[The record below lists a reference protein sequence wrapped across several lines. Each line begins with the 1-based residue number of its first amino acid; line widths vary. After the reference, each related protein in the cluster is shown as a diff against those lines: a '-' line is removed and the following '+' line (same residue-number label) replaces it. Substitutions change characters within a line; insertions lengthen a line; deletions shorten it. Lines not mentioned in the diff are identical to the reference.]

1 MAKAAILNV
10 LEETI
15 GRYVQGLDAKSL
27 NVAVWA
33 GKIELQ
39 SLQLDTEAV
48 NRELARQAL
57 DAPNLAIPF
66 RIVEGS
72 FESLKVEVPWAR
84 LTSKPVVLKAVGLNA
99 TIEPFDHLTSKF
111 IHEQVTTPKKS
122 TTYTSDGMKKKKS
135 KEERFASLQHAEEAR
150 QRFNAMREITEMD
163 EEEFEDDKSGQT
175 RGSSSGF
182 KARLVRRIIEN
193 IQVDIDD
200 IQFTLKGHGC
210 DAGIQLDRFSVFTTD
225 KNGKKSFIDRATNS
239 QNIMKSFLYKALEL
253 DGLNIYLDEQRIT
266 PKALNT
272 NYKPLDGENKS
283 YILAPLSFRARLR
296 QSDCLECIDFP
307 KYLLSA
313 NLPNVSLRLS
323 RTQLEVLYD
332 ITNEIQKMKY
342 VARPLFPEYRPNVPV
357 SKSSAKLWWKY
368 AVRSIGRINRR
379 RSWVEFFI
387 AYKKRKNYI
396 SMYKRLTYSSECPWL
411 TPLFIQERAELD
423 SIESDKSI
431 STKGIMAWRNMADA
445 QYNLEMK
452 KFEQIEASK
461 KLKKSS
467 PKKKTSFRSMIFGNK
482 DKDDEILL
490 LDQESLD
497 INEPP
502 ISLSEAEMR
511 ELDVLA
517 LEAANAE
524 MTLSTDSILC
534 DVTFEMGSFAID
546 LITFASA
553 PLLSLEM
560 GTVITVLKANADGSF
575 SSSFALSSMNVYDR
589 ITMKTLFPNIIR
601 SLQSSADSLLDSTF
615 KNAIELKLTK
625 ARNGDQGFEAK
636 LVSYEIVACDNLLKE
651 LKKFFTMT
659 NLAGS
664 PSTHH
669 KDINPMLQYS
679 VTGGADVFYDAG
691 DFGSSTMFQSKF
703 SKFDHERSET
713 VDSMIYNYLHTNNKQ
728 KVSDKLSSAFADAWK
743 NKLESEVV
751 WSIEIQLHAPIIV
764 IPENCTNTNSTVL
777 VVDFGTLH
785 LAYGK
790 KLSPRIDQWFRNRVS
805 SEGVVKADHCSI
817 EMEHFSF
824 QISKAGKRDWL
835 LSRSSSRTGSTIMNS
850 IIDPVTF
857 NIDIGVENG
866 PLNRKCM
873 FGVLENISLSLS
885 HFQIIETM
893 SVLSTWND
901 TISSLSN
908 SGDYD
913 GAMIVAEED
922 CSNQKLTSIGILSHE
937 SSAQYAGATFDLTH
951 ISLALQ
957 ELKVTITNESNE
969 SVRAHL
975 LSVTSSSTNFSDGSS
990 SIQLKM
996 GHFWILD
1003 HLNSNFPRHQRLL
1016 VHSTLPR
1023 SAEEYA
1029 SLGNFNIMQDFEEY
1043 IATNGDY
1050 PIDSLADIAITKS
1063 IGCDQGDSPFHL
1075 NRNDINKTTIDAKFS
1090 VLFIHWNPYT
1100 IRDLL
1105 SFQRNFIAVSDRMK
1119 SFKISRSNSFHD
1131 TPPMVEQHS
1140 ALLLVNAQMEAF
1152 DLSFNSALDDLLLFH
1167 MNMSKTSVIFHSFKQ
1182 NNLDD
1187 DNLMAS
1193 VFVGDFRLTVPKSP
1207 KIVSEYQIILGLD
1220 DTHSTSLLEL
1230 EYGKGNLAMKSCPAE
1245 AKGNDVEMFMTVFL
1259 SPMRFVHIQAQ
1270 VLTIVEFLTE
1280 GVLGAITEK
1289 VASSAARAAA
1299 ALTQAKS
1306 EGEKMFLICAKGF
1319 NIILPQAAYN
1329 GEYFSLDIAKM
1340 SINFRSLPDPGA
1352 GIADICLQ
1360 RLTMSCNRGVKLI
1373 EEPIIMDVN
1382 VCMAPLSS
1390 PSPHE
1395 MATKVKVD
1403 ISRISLLLSRQHYN
1417 QVMKTLDLN
1426 IGELNSFLRETD
1438 LLVVEEGSTI
1448 RQRLTH
1454 GGAEEVVIKKRLYMQ
1469 FHFEAMCLELC
1480 HSSSADPLI
1489 ALTALETDLDM
1500 QLIPDEDVMNLAV
1513 TLLDLDVEDRR
1524 IDSNGK
1530 HFRMLIQ
1537 QINNSKKNDIFR
1549 IAYSKNKKERTTS
1562 TNLTLGSPRIVFIPD
1577 AVCEVLAFFKS
1588 DKPPNSIVLENNLDL
1603 RLLPAHER
1611 KKMIERESNKIEFTM
1626 LTDDCSFV
1634 FIDLQTIS
1642 RENKR
1647 IYTEAIVLKGQLD
1660 LTATS
1665 ESDLATGNSL
1675 KRDVQIHGENLE
1687 IVSAE
1692 GPQLVKPLQILDP
1705 VKFSLF
1711 FRSNLNEDTEVIDFS
1726 FVTLT
1731 AVNTCVSMRQS
1742 ALFLAVMSGARES
1755 FGLEKPSDEL
1765 SSDRPLTEK
1774 ETGKINELAL
1784 ALQEQSLD
1792 LDPSD
1797 HDATF
1802 SRHSSGNTSQ
1812 SSRLVRQSEKRV
1824 FQVKLTIPSS
1834 SLTVIN
1840 DLQGVDE
1847 ALFKIIFSSVVNNTE
1862 ICLTSK
1868 SEETVFHSHTY
1879 WVIDSDYFDS
1889 HSKRWEK
1896 LLIHPWE
1903 LDFKAVRGK
1912 KKNTRRMATTVDIE
1926 SHPCHIS
1933 FSEQFI
1939 ISIKG
1944 AQEMWDLFKGTNDK
1958 AMGIIK
1964 DFENLH
1970 QLDKREL
1977 AQRKAMARSAT
1988 RSLTTVLPYGISN
2001 RSGLSV
2007 TYRVAVD
2014 EQFPVEEE
2022 VSYFSFPLYSSIGT
2036 GGRRLYGQEA
2046 TESKTIVLS
2055 VEGEEIIIEHLDA
2068 DIGLG
2073 KRVHYLR
2080 NGQYIF
2086 TEAEET
2092 GKSTIL
2098 YISSFMDIYNDT
2110 CLDIP
2115 ISLSVGRT
2123 MVDIGLSKAVST
2135 LSSNLNAVRKAVR
2148 TKPLGVNSQVLCNA
2162 YHPSAVKAAGVVSL
2176 GLSPNFDSVLYG
2188 DLQLPPLQA
2197 FHQMGIKGQQ
2207 KSVEVV
2213 CKSKTNADS
2222 ITLRITCRVFLI
2234 DGCPLV
2240 EFFIQPR
2247 LILSNES
2254 FVNITARTAML
2265 KTASKNTKTIH
2276 SQGQRQDEHILA
2288 PFDTIQVFQSG
2299 QSVAFSFRCTD
2310 IPIGGNRTGWNK
2322 YGWIDIPLSL
2332 NAHLNDKLLS
2342 SFPFLDSSGKPSNHG
2357 GGCDFFLVEEDGR
2370 IMNTMHHKKSS
2381 HVQQMEKVK
2390 TIKISVENLG
2400 VDHTGD
2406 VLFESWD
2413 VHIQNSANATGDV
2426 SNFQNFSF
2434 SSYASA
2440 LHKRRISILPSS
2452 NALIRILHL
2461 SMDGD
2466 DPYKR
2471 SLPFSIEDITFCD
2484 GGLEATPLSWDDGS
2498 ESGYF
2503 AYRKLSTF
2511 NQSEI
2516 HIIPEY
2522 VIYNGGKEKVRV
2534 TIQQKNHIQIDAGKM
2549 SIAKKVRKKQGLVMS
2564 LIFENLEIMSA
2575 PVQVDELGLKVVLLR
2590 SITTGEP
2597 IGSVPIQ
2604 TVIGSRDSRFVIK
2617 LGELKRGGLSL
2628 SDKGGISKNDFLH
2641 FRVRWSQLE
2650 ITFLDTSLPVNNTI
2664 LEKNSYQSITKFALN
2679 RFTLDYQRLFKEDME
2694 EIISAHHGN
2703 NSARSQF
2710 SAIIKSVRVHDCTTS
2725 PETLFLDSES
2735 GDYNFMDTRVR
2746 TKGES
2751 NSGIVKID
2759 LIEVKLGHDG
2769 KRPHEIIIN
2778 TNEAFLWSLLDVASR
2793 TKIAISE
2800 FSSMNTDV
2808 NWDDDTKSFRVSARE
2823 ADVNTDDDIEEDGT
2837 YKAPRGDILLAV
2849 KKMYVSQSAFLLSFK
2864 RQPQTARYKQVQNIG
2879 SAKIVNYFTKKLN
2892 FTVDRARLKFASF
2905 SLNNVKG
2912 PPDRIVQSVKTFY
2925 LAQMKK
2931 KMFTLL
2937 TATSIDEWK
2946 QLAGRD
2952 DGKDSYV
2959 EGDIL
2964 RMGGNLA
2971 GKSAGYLVKQV
2982 GKGIGSTLK
2991 TGTSELGKG
3000 IQNVTEVMGIGAV
3013 GAGVN
3018 SLVSGVGEGVSSTVE
3033 GVGDGGNKIIKGAG
3047 KAVGQIAGGLGGGLL
3062 GISKGVATGDG
3073 KALAEGVG
3081 SIGTGV
3087 IKGTESVVVGV
3098 GEGVFQ
3104 VGMGLFKGVQR
3115 LGSGV
3120 GDALTG
3126 NAPSNRSSHRRNHN
3140 SKGEYD
3146 A

>member
-48 NRELARQAL
+48 NRELTRQAL

-72 FESLKVEVPWAR
+72 FETLKVEVPWAR
-84 LTSKPVVLKAVGLNA
+84 LTSKPVVLRAIGLNA

-111 IHEQVTTPKKS
+111 IHEKETTTKKS
-122 TTYTSDGMKKKKS
+122 TSYTSDEMKEKKAKN
-135 KEERFASLQHAEEAR
+135 ERFASLQHAEEAR

-163 EEEFEDDKSGQT
+163 EDEFEDDKSGQT
-175 RGSSSGF
+175 RGSAIGF

-193 IQVDIDD
+193 IQLDIDD

-253 DGLNIYLDEQRIT
+253 DGLNIYLDEQRST
-266 PKALNT
+266 GKVLNT
-272 NYKPLDGENKS
+272 NYKPLDGEKRS

-323 RTQLEVLYD
+323 RTQLEVLHE

-342 VARPLFPEYRPNVPV
+342 VARPLFPEYRPDVPV
-357 SKSSAKLWWKY
+357 SKSSAKEWWKY

-396 SMYKRLTYSSECPWL
+396 SLYKRLTYCSECPWL

-423 SIESDKSI
+423 KIESDKSL

-445 QYNLEMK
+445 QFNLEMK

-461 KLKKSS
+461 KPKKSS
-467 PKKKTSFRSMIFGNK
+467 PKKKSSFRSMIFGNK
-482 DKDDEILL
+482 GKDDEILL
-490 LDQESLD
+490 LDQESFD

-502 ISLSEAEMR
+502 ISLSDAEMR
-511 ELDVLA
+511 ELDTLA
-517 LEAANAE
+517 LEAANTELA
-524 MTLSTDSILC
+524 LSTDSILC
-534 DVTFEMGSFAID
+534 DVTFEMGSFTID

-560 GTVITVLKANADGSF
+560 GAVRTVLKANADGSY
-575 SSSFALSSMNVYDR
+575 SSSFALSSMNVFDR
-589 ITMKTLFPNIIR
+589 ITIKTLFPNVIR
-601 SLQSSADSLLDSTF
+601 SLESSADSLMGSTF
-615 KNAIELKLTK
+615 KNAIELKLTR

-636 LVSYEIVACDNLLKE
+636 LVSYEIVACDNLLHE
-651 LKKFFTMT
+651 LKRFVTMAT
-659 NLAGS
+659 LTGS
-664 PSTHH
+664 RSANHEVT
-669 KDINPMLQYS
+669 NPMLQYS
-679 VTGGADVFYDAG
+679 VSGGADLFYDAD

-703 SKFDHERSET
+703 EHERVET
-713 VDSMIYNYLHTNNKQ
+713 VDSTIYNYLHTSNKQ
-728 KVSDKLSSAFADAWK
+728 KVSDKLSSAFSDAWRH
-743 NKLESEVV
+743 KLESEVI
-751 WSIEIQLHAPIIV
+751 WSVEIQLHAPIIV
-764 IPENCTNTNSTVL
+764 IPESCIHPNSTVL
-777 VVDFGTLH
+777 VVDLGTLH

-790 KLSPRIDQWFRNRVS
+790 QLSPRIEEWFRQHVNPDD
-805 SEGVVKADHCSI
+805 GIKADHCSI

-824 QISKAGKRDWL
+824 QISKAGNKDWL
-835 LSRSSSRTGSTIMNS
+835 LSRSSSKTTSRNINS

-857 NIDIGVENG
+857 NVNIGVENG
-866 PLNRKCM
+866 HLNRKCM
-873 FGVLENISLSLS
+873 FGVLEKISLSIS
-885 HFQIIETM
+885 HSQIVETM
-893 SVLSTWND
+893 SVLSVWSSTL
-901 TISSLSN
+901 SSLSN
-908 SGDYD
+908 KDHDERTTIIAGVEDSSNPKMSG
-913 GAMIVAEED
+913 I
-922 CSNQKLTSIGILSHE
+922 
-937 SSAQYAGATFDLTH
+937 SSGTRRSSTQYAGATVDLIH

-957 ELKVTITNESNE
+957 EMKVTITNRSNE
-969 SVRAHL
+969 SVEAHL
-975 LSVTSSSTNFSDGSS
+975 LSVASSSTTFTDGSS
-990 SIQLKM
+990 SLKLKM

-1003 HLNSNFPRHQRLL
+1003 HLNSKFPRRQRLL

-1029 SLGNFNIMQDFEEY
+1029 SLRDFNIMRDFERN
-1043 IATNGDY
+1043 ISINRDSL
-1050 PIDSLADIAITKS
+1050 IDSLADISINKS
-1063 IGCDQGDSPFHL
+1063 MGCDQGDSPFHI
-1075 NRNDINKTTIDAKFS
+1075 NDNEIAKTVIDAKFS
-1090 VLFIHWNPYT
+1090 ILFIHWNPYT
-1100 IRDLL
+1100 IRDVLT
-1105 SFQRNFIAVSDRMK
+1105 FQRNFTSFSDRVK
-1119 SFKISRSNSFHD
+1119 NLKISRSNSSHEI
-1131 TPPMVEQHS
+1131 PPTLEDS
-1140 ALLLVNAQMEAF
+1140 KLLVVNAEMEAF

-1167 MNMSKTSVIFHSFKQ
+1167 MNMSKTTVLFHSFRQ
-1182 NNLDD
+1182 NSHND

-1193 VFVGDFRLTVPKSP
+1193 VFVGDFRLSVPKSANILP
-1207 KIVSEYQIILGLD
+1207 EYHIILGLD
-1220 DTHSTSLLEL
+1220 GTHSTSLLEL
-1230 EYGKGNLAMKSCPAE
+1230 EYGKGNLAMKSCPVE
-1245 AKGNDVEMFMTVFL
+1245 ADRNDVEMYMTVFL

-1280 GVLGAITEK
+1280 GILGAIAEK
-1289 VASSAARAAA
+1289 VASSAAQAAA
-1299 ALTQAKS
+1299 ALTQVKS
-1306 EGEKMFLICAKGF
+1306 EGEKLFLICAKGF
-1319 NIILPQAAYN
+1319 NIILPQAAYSR
-1329 GEYFSLDIAKM
+1329 EYFSLDIAKM
-1340 SINFRSLPDPGA
+1340 SVNFRSLPDPGA
-1352 GIADICLQ
+1352 GKADVCLHK
-1360 RLTMSCNRGVKLI
+1360 LTMVCNRGVKLI
-1373 EEPIIMDVN
+1373 EEPITMDVK
-1382 VCMAPLSS
+1382 VYLAPLSS

-1395 MATKVKVD
+1395 MATKVSVD
-1403 ISRISLLLSRQHYN
+1403 ITRISLLLSRQHYK
-1417 QVMKTLDLN
+1417 QAMKTLDLN
-1426 IGELNSFLRETD
+1426 IGELNSFLREAE
-1438 LLVVEEGSTI
+1438 LLLVEEGATI

-1454 GGAEEVVIKKRLYMQ
+1454 GGAEEVVIKKRLYIT
-1469 FHFEAMCLELC
+1469 FHFEVMRLELC
-1480 HSSSADPLI
+1480 NSSSSDPLV
-1489 ALTALETDLDM
+1489 ALTALETDVDM
-1500 QLIPDEDVMNLAV
+1500 QLIPDEDLMNLAA
-1513 TLLDLDVEDRR
+1513 TLLDLDIEDRR
-1524 IDSNGK
+1524 AEARDRQ
-1530 HFRMLIQ
+1530 FQMLMQ

-1549 IAYSKNKKERTTS
+1549 VAYSKNKKKRTTS

-1577 AVCEVLAFFKS
+1577 AVCEVLGFFES
-1588 DKPPNSIVLENNLDL
+1588 DAHPGSIVLERDTNLDVSIM
-1603 RLLPAHER
+1603 HIDSNR
-1611 KKMIERESNKIEFTM
+1611 KIEGSSDKVEFTM

-1634 FIDLQTIS
+1634 FIDLQTAPRDNQS
-1642 RENKR
+1642 

-1660 LTATS
+1660 LSATS
-1665 ESDLATGNSL
+1665 ESDSSTGASL
-1675 KRDVQIHGENLE
+1675 KRDIQIHGENLE
-1687 IVSAE
+1687 ILSAD
-1692 GPQLVKPLQILDP
+1692 GPRLVKPLQILDP
-1705 VKFSLF
+1705 LKFSLF
-1711 FRSNLNEDTEVIDFS
+1711 YHTNTNDDTEMVEFS
-1726 FVTLT
+1726 FVTLSE
-1731 AVNTCVSMRQS
+1731 VNTCVSMRQC

-1755 FGLEKPSDEL
+1755 FGFDQEADERF
-1765 SSDRPLTEK
+1765 SSDIPLTEK
-1774 ETGKINELAL
+1774 EAGKINELAL
-1784 ALQEQSLD
+1784 SLQNHSVD
-1792 LDPSD
+1792 IDSSD
-1797 HDATF
+1797 REAGY
-1802 SRHSSGNTSQ
+1802 SRQSSGNTSQ
-1812 SSRLVRQSEKRV
+1812 SSRVLKKTEKRV

-1862 ICLTSK
+1862 LCLTSK

-1903 LDFKAVRGK
+1903 LDFKAVRGRK
-1912 KKNTRRMATTVDIE
+1912 KSTRRMATTVDVE

-1944 AQEMWDLFKGTNDK
+1944 AQEMWTLFKGANDK
-1958 AMGIIK
+1958 AMAIIY
-1964 DFENLH
+1964 DFAQMDGVE
-1970 QLDKREL
+1970 KREL

-2001 RSGLSV
+2001 RSGMLV

-2014 EQFPVEEE
+2014 EQFAVDESI
-2022 VSYFSFPLYSSIGT
+2022 SYFRFPLYSGIGT

-2046 TESKTIVLS
+2046 TESKTIILS
-2055 VEGEEIIIEHLDA
+2055 VEGEEIIIDHLDA
-2068 DIGLG
+2068 DVGLG

-2080 NGQYIF
+2080 SGQYIF

-2115 ISLSVGRT
+2115 ISLSVGRS
-2123 MVDIGLSKAVST
+2123 MVDIGLSKGVAT
-2135 LSSNLNAVRKAVR
+2135 FSNNQKAFR
-2148 TKPLGVNSQVLCNA
+2148 TAARSKAFGVNAQVLCNA
-2162 YHPSAVKAAGVVSL
+2162 YNPSAVSAAGVVSL
-2176 GLSPNFDSVLYG
+2176 GFSPTFDNALLYG
-2188 DLQLPPLQA
+2188 DLHLPPLQA
-2197 FHQMGIKGQQ
+2197 FHQMGARGQP
-2207 KSVEVV
+2207 KTVEVV
-2213 CKSKTNADS
+2213 CKNNQNSES

-2234 DGCPLV
+2234 NDCPMV
-2240 EFFIQPR
+2240 ELFIQPR
-2247 LILSNES
+2247 LMISNES
-2254 FVNITARTAML
+2254 FVNITARTAMV
-2265 KTASKNTKTIH
+2265 KTLSRNTKTLH
-2276 SQGQRQDEHILA
+2276 SQGQRQDEHVLA
-2288 PFDTIQVFQSG
+2288 PFETIHVFQSG

-2332 NAHLNDKLLS
+2332 NASLKDKLQS
-2342 SFPFLDSSGKPSNHG
+2342 SFPFLDSSGKPSSHG
-2357 GGCDFFLVEEDGR
+2357 GGCDFFLLEDDSLNV
-2370 IMNTMHHKKSS
+2370 NTLHHRTSKSRT
-2381 HVQQMEKVK
+2381 HQMEKVR

-2413 VHIQNSANATGDV
+2413 MNKHNDISARTGDV
-2426 SNFQNFSF
+2426 SNARNFTF

-2440 LHKRRISILPSS
+2440 LHKRRITILPSS

-2471 SLPFSIEDITFCD
+2471 SLPFSIEDIAFCD
-2484 GGLEATPLSWDDGS
+2484 GGLEATPLSWDGGS
-2498 ESGYF
+2498 ESGYY
-2503 AYRKLSTF
+2503 AYRKLSTL
-2511 NQSEI
+2511 NQYEI

-2522 VIYNGGKEKVRV
+2522 AIYNGGKEKVCV
-2534 TIQQKNHIQIDAGKM
+2534 TIQQKNDLKIDAGKM
-2549 SIAKKVRKKQGLVMS
+2549 AMAKKVNKKQGLVIS
-2564 LIFENLEIMSA
+2564 LIIESLNVMSA
-2575 PVQVDELGLKVVLLR
+2575 PVQVDELGLKVVLMR
-2590 SITTGEP
+2590 DITTGAP

-2604 TVIGSRDSRFVIK
+2604 TIIGSRDSRFVVK
-2617 LGELKRGGLSL
+2617 LGELKHGGLSFM
-2628 SDKGGISKNDFLH
+2628 DKGNFSRNDFLH

-2650 ITFLDTSLPVNNTI
+2650 ITFLDTSLPVDTTTLGKI
-2664 LEKNSYQSITKFALN
+2664 SYQSITKFVLS
-2679 RFTLDYQRLFKEDME
+2679 RFTLDYQRLFKEDGE
-2694 EIISAHHGN
+2694 EIISVHHTRHP
-2703 NSARSQF
+2703 ARSQF

-2725 PETLFLDSES
+2725 PETLFLDTAS
-2735 GDYNFMDTRVR
+2735 GEFNCMDVKVR
-2746 TKGES
+2746 TKGDS
-2751 NSGIVKID
+2751 NSGLMNID
-2759 LIEVKLGHDG
+2759 LIEIKLCHDG
-2769 KRPHEIIIN
+2769 KKPHEITIN

-2793 TKIAISE
+2793 TKVAISE
-2800 FSSMNTDV
+2800 FSSLETDV
-2808 NWDDDTKSFRVSARE
+2808 KWDEDSKSFYVSAKEVEVSADDDL
-2823 ADVNTDDDIEEDGT
+2823 EEDGT

-2849 KKMYVSQSAFLLSFK
+2849 KKMYVWQSAFLLSFK
-2864 RQPQTARYKQVQNIG
+2864 RQPQAARYKQVQNIG

-2892 FTVDRARLKFASF
+2892 FTVDRARLKFAGF

-2912 PPDRIVQSVKTFY
+2912 PPDRIIQSVKTFY

-2971 GKSAGYLVKQV
+2971 GKSAGYIVKQV

-3000 IQNVTEVMGIGAV
+3000 IQNVTEVMGIGVV

-3033 GVGDGGNKIIKGAG
+3033 GGTFDRYPYRC
-3047 KAVGQIAGGLGGGLL
+3047 
-3062 GISKGVATGDG
+3062 
-3073 KALAEGVG
+3073 
-3081 SIGTGV
+3081 SIFFSFPNLNYH
-3087 IKGTESVVVGV
+3087 I
-3098 GEGVFQ
+3098 
-3104 VGMGLFKGVQR
+3104 
-3115 LGSGV
+3115 
-3120 GDALTG
+3120 
-3126 NAPSNRSSHRRNHN
+3126 
-3140 SKGEYD
+3140 
-3146 A
+3146 